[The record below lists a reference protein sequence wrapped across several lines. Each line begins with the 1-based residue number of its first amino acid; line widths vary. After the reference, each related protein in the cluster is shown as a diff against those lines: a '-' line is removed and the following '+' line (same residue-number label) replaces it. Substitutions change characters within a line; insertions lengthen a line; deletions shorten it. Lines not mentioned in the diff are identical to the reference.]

1 MPSKRSSDDLIL
13 FSSDDPKPLVSWL
26 IETHGIQN
34 VLRLLSEHRPGGMS
48 APAKRAPEKG
58 GGKKR
63 GRPSGSKS
71 GGKRRG
77 RKGTGG
83 GGAGAVGNG

>member
-1 MPSKRSSDDLIL
+1 MPSKRSSNDLIP

-48 APAKRAPEKG
+48 APAKRAPKKG

-63 GRPSGSKS
+63 GRPT